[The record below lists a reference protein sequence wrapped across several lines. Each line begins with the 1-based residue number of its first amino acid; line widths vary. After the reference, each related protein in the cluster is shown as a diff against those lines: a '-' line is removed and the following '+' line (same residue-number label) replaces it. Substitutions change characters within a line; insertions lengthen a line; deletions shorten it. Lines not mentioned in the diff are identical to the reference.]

1 MLVCTGFPLFSVK
14 NNSHSNKNPTILCMF
29 DLSQFRRQC
38 LKWFSFLENLCSK
51 TSNLFGTSNTFIDQY
66 LMVFFNEFWNRIFY
80 CLILSKDWTRGFSK
94 CSSLSYLFSIDNIR
108 PYFCREESLKFFN
121 IFNGRRRNLRLHLAL
136 KDIFYLSIHLI
147 FPCHF

>member
-66 LMVFFNEFWNRIFY
+66 LMFFLMNSGTEFFTVLFCQKMNSRILEMLQFVVS
-80 CLILSKDWTRGFSK
+80 C
-94 CSSLSYLFSIDNIR
+94 IDNIR
-108 PYFCREESLKFFN
+108 PYFCREESLEFFN

>member
-1 MLVCTGFPLFSVK
+1 MLVCTGFTLFSVK

-66 LMVFFNEFWNRIFY
+66 LMFFFQW
-80 CLILSKDWTRGFSK
+80 ILEQNFL
-94 CSSLSYLFSIDNIR
+94 LSYSVKRLNSRILEMLQFVVSCIDNIR